1 MANIITDTLSFDDI
15 LINPRL
21 SNIESRKDISLKT
34 QLTNNISLYL
44 PLISSPMDTVTEDKM
59 AIEIA
64 LNGGLGIIHRYNTI
78 EQQVHMVKQVKRYLT
93 YINENPYTILETDT
107 INILLQKIEQHKV
120 YSFLVT
126 NTSNELLGIVTKRD
140 LNAHIIK
147 NDDNTNNIKSI
158 MTDVSKMKVL
168 ETSDSFTREDII
180 NYMIKYRLEKLP
192 IVEKKIIKGLII
204 FTNLMKYE
212 MNKNKY
218 SLDENNKLLVG
229 GAIGIVD
236 DYLDRANALI
246 NAGCNILCIDIA
258 NGYNEKV
265 GKIIKEIKSISN
277 NISIMAGN
285 VCNADGF
292 EFLCKAGAD
301 CVRVGIGNGS
311 ICSTRLVTGIGSGQ
325 FTALQECREIARKY
339 NVGMISDGGHLGKD
353 GNIAKAFVIGSNAM
367 MLGKTLAATDET
379 PGRIINRNNKRVK
392 YYRGM
397 ASAMA
402 MVSKAELSNKEYN
415 DIQNPEG
422 VDMEIEIKG
431 PVKNILKRIESSIKS
446 TMSYIGCKN
455 TNELRNIE
463 NEIIYLKQSSGVM
476 TETSIRGKII

>member
-1 MANIITDTLSFDDI
+1 MDTLSFDDI

-21 SNIESRKDISLKT
+21 SNIESRKDVSLKT
-34 QLTNNISLYL
+34 QLTKNIALYL
-44 PLISSPMDTVTEDKM
+44 PLISSPMDTITEDKM
-59 AIEIA
+59 AIEMA

-93 YINENPYTILETDT
+93 YINENPYTILESETVNT
-107 INILLQKIEQHKV
+107 LLHKIETHKV

-126 NTSNELLGIVTKRD
+126 NSENELLGIVTKRD

-147 NDDNTNNIKSI
+147 NNNNDMNITCI
-158 MTDVSKMKVL
+158 MTHVSNMKII
-168 ETSDSFTREDII
+168 EESDMLSREEII
-180 NYMIKYRLEKLP
+180 NFMIQYKLEKLP
-192 IVEKKIIKGLII
+192 IVEKKKIKGLIM

-218 SLDENNKLLVG
+218 SLDQDNKLLVG
-229 GAIGIVD
+229 AAIGIVD
-236 DYLDRANALI
+236 DYLDRAHALF
-246 NAGCNILCIDIA
+246 NAGCNIICIDVA

-265 GKIIKEIKSISN
+265 AKIIEEIRNISE

-301 CVRVGIGNGS
+301 CIRVGIGNGS
-311 ICSTRLVTGIGSGQ
+311 ICTTRLVTGIGSGQ
-325 FTALQECREIARKY
+325 FTSLQQCREIARKY

-353 GNIAKAFVIGSNAM
+353 GNISKAFVVGANAM
-367 MLGKTLAATDET
+367 ILGKTLAATDET
-379 PGRIINRNNKRVK
+379 PGRIINRNNRRVK

-402 MVSKAELSNKEYN
+402 MASKAELSKQEYN
-415 DIQNPEG
+415 DNQNPEG

-431 PVKNILKRIESSIKS
+431 PVKNIVKRIESSIKS
-446 TMSYIGCKN
+446 TMSYIGCKD
-455 TNELRNIE
+455 TDTLRSIEKNIV
-463 NEIIYLKQSSGVM
+463 YYKQSAGVM
-476 TETSIRGKII
+476 SETSIRGKTL